1 MGHRAAATATVW
13 LALISLAIAASAA
26 DLAEMQVRGT
36 LRVLV
41 SADEQREAFSLKGDG
56 PPGFD
61 RELIEGFARL
71 HDLRLEAVPVE
82 RFADMI
88 PKLKGGEGDLIT
100 GIIDTPAR
108 REEIDFTAEVLPA
121 RLVIVSRSPHA
132 APASVEALKTET
144 VGVIPGNAWARAV
157 AEAGVPASRQVEFAN
172 VGALLDGLRE
182 DRITATVMSV
192 VDYTLSRRHDP
203 ELRAGGFLGPQG
215 SGAWGVRK
223 DDPRLLEALNTYLG
237 DTRRSGSW
245 NRLVVKYYGEAALE
259 VLGRSRE

>member
-1 MGHRAAATATVW
+1 MRHRAAAATVG
-13 LALISLAIAASAA
+13 LALISLALAASAA
-26 DLAEMQVRGT
+26 DLAEMQARGT

-41 SADEQREAFSLKGDG
+41 SADEPPEAFNLKAEG

-71 HDLRLEAVPVE
+71 HDLDLEVVPVE

-88 PKLKGGEGDLIT
+88 PKLKAGEGDLIT

-121 RLVIVSRSPHA
+121 RLVIVARSPHE
-132 APASVEALKTET
+132 APGNVEALKEEK

-157 AEAGVPASRQVEFAN
+157 ASAGVPASRQVEFAN
-172 VGALLDGLRE
+172 VGALLEGLKDGRV
-182 DRITATVMSV
+182 TATVMSV

-203 ELRAGGFLGPQG
+203 ELRAGGFVGPAG
-215 SGAWGVRK
+215 SGAWGVRQ
-223 DDPRLLEALNTYLG
+223 DDPRLLAALNTYLG

-259 VLGRSRE
+259 VLGRSKD